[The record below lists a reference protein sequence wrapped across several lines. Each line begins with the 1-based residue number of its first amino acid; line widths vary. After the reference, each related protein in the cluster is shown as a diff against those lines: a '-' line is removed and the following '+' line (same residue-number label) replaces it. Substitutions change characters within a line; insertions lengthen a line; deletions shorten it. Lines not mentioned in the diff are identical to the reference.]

1 MYCYRQSS
9 DARITLTDKYDESYT
24 NKALQKIHRR
34 RTVYML
40 IYIKCNANDTSYNDI
55 DNNLADDDELLADF
69 DEDEQDDNES
79 TSTATTILPTTAT
92 TATTATST
100 TTTSTSALTKS
111 TIQTTTATTRTTTIP
126 FYKWSDCSCAMDA
139 LYVLLIKSTIIMK
152 HRQQQQQ
159 QIDALRY
166 IDPGQPVAVFA
177 RDALSFAEKWI
188 ETIQT
193 SIINNELTTKDGI
206 ANVLTTTTTMK
217 MEAYKTMI
225 TKVCE
230 RNKAMYKF
238 GDFQNVD
245 ELWEVLS
252 PSWLLLFASSLD
264 VVPLLLPKK
273 EFLQVFEK
281 TEVRIELQQSIKKF

>member
-79 TSTATTILPTTAT
+79 TSTATTATTTAA
-92 TATTATST
+92 TA
-100 TTTSTSALTKS
+100 TTSTSALTKS

-152 HRQQQQQ
+152 HR
-159 QIDALRY
+159 
-166 IDPGQPVAVFA
+166 
-177 RDALSFAEKWI
+177 I
-188 ETIQT
+188 EI
-193 SIINNELTTKDGI
+193 
-206 ANVLTTTTTMK
+206 
-217 MEAYKTMI
+217 
-225 TKVCE
+225 C
-230 RNKAMYKF
+230 
-238 GDFQNVD
+238 
-245 ELWEVLS
+245 
-252 PSWLLLFASSLD
+252 
-264 VVPLLLPKK
+264 
-273 EFLQVFEK
+273 
-281 TEVRIELQQSIKKF
+281 